1 MPAMRTLTFGLLTA
15 ALALSLAACAATRK
29 SALAP
34 QAAPAAVTQPEA
46 PDGGRAHPPPMKNMS
61 SYWLVLLRRGP
72 PNPKR
77 GKAELD
83 ELFQGHFANINLM
96 AKTERLVAAGPF
108 GTQGAN
114 PDYAGLFLI
123 HTDTLAEARAMVEVD
138 PTIKAGVFIP
148 EYREWW
154 GGLDLFET
162 ARQRVE
168 SAPPQG

>member
-1 MPAMRTLTFGLLTA
+1 MPAMQTLTIAPLCLL
-15 ALALSLAACAATRK
+15 LAACAATHPVAVQ
-29 SALAP
+29 SE
-34 QAAPAAVTQPEA
+34 AAPPAVTQPEA

-61 SYWLVLLRRGP
+61 SYWLVLLRRAP
-72 PNPKR
+72 PNPKLA
-77 GKAELD
+77 KSELD
-83 ELFQGHFANINLM
+83 QLFKGHFANINAM

-108 GTQGAN
+108 GTEGAN

-138 PTIKAGVFIP
+138 PTIQAGVFIP

-162 ARQRVE
+162 ARHRV
-168 SAPPQG
+168 ATAAPQG